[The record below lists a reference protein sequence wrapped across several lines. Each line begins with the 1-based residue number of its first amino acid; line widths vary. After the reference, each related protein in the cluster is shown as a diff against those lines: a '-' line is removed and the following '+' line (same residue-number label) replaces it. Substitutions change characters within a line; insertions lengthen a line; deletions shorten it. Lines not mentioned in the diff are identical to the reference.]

1 MLNEIDLSRA
11 DLNLLVL
18 FEVVLQERHV
28 GRAADRLRLSPSAV
42 SHGLARLRRML
53 NDPLFL
59 RTPKG
64 VIPTERAADLA
75 GPIADILARVRGV
88 VSSADPFD
96 AATST
101 RRFTI
106 GAPDAAA
113 AVVLPAL
120 LKLLGQTAPGVNIA
134 VRQLLPPAGARSNE
148 QAWRPV
154 LDALEAPGIDVA
166 LVPLREVPPRFA
178 AQTLYEEDFVIAAQ
192 AGHPFARDPS
202 LERFCRMQHL
212 VVSMSGDAHGFVDDT
227 LAEQGLSRR
236 VALTVPNFMMAMAL
250 IAETGLVGAMP
261 RHLVARHGAQFGI
274 VASEPPFPIRR
285 DPIRAIATRAAMMD
299 AGVAWL
305 FETLLR
311 AEVAPPGT

>member
-1 MLNEIDLSRA
+1 
-11 DLNLLVL
+11 
-18 FEVVLQERHV
+18 
-28 GRAADRLRLSPSAV
+28 
-42 SHGLARLRRML
+42 ML

-120 LKLLGQTAPGVNIA
+120 LKLLGETAPGVNIA
-134 VRQLLPPAGARSNE
+134 VRQLLPPASARSNE

-178 AQTLYEEDFVIAAQ
+178 AQTLFEEDFVIAAQ

-212 VVSMSGDAHGFVDDT
+212 VVSMTGDAHGFVDDT